1 MTAPVFVDTNIFVYA
16 RQAGEPRKQLT
27 AARWIERLWREQL
40 GRTSIQVLNEL
51 HVTLTRK
58 IQPALSQDDS
68 WDHISALF
76 AWDPQPMNAELL
88 VRGREISRRHTLSW
102 WDSLIV
108 SAAQTQSCALL
119 LTEDLQDQ
127 ANYGGVTVLNPF
139 SPGASEAPAVYESL
153 PVAGPRHRARGRP
166 KRAGPVFVRTKR
178 TGKP

>member
-1 MTAPVFVDTNIFVYA
+1 MNAPVFVDTNIFVYA

-27 AARWIERLWREQL
+27 ASQWIERLWRERL

-58 IQPALSQDDS
+58 INPALSSDDS

-76 AWDPQPMNAELL
+76 AWDPQPLNAELL
-88 VRGREISRRHTLSW
+88 VRAREIGRRHTLNW

-108 SAAQTQSCALL
+108 SAAQAQSCALL

-139 SPGASEAPAVYESL
+139 SPGVSEAPAVYETL
-153 PVAGPRHRARGRP
+153 PIAAPRHRARGRP
-166 KRAGPVFVRTKR
+166 KRARPVPVRSR
-178 TGKP
+178 RS